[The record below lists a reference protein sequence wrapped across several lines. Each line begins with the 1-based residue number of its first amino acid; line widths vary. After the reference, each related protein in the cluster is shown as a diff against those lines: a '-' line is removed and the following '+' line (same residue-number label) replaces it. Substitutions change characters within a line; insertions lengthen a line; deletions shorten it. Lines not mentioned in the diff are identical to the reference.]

1 MRTRPSPELARKL
14 ALMPEVEL
22 VGLSAAGDRDA
33 YGELVR
39 RHARFVR
46 DLLRRMGADHP
57 LADDLAQDAFIEALH
72 SLPTYRL
79 EAPFPAWI
87 RTVAAR
93 LYIRRR
99 QKDARMVITA
109 EPLGDD
115 PGDAE
120 AASSNDRLDLDAA
133 LKTLSPAERLC
144 VTLCHGAGL
153 RQDEISDALG
163 VPLGTVKS
171 HVTRG
176 LKKLRRQLILEETPS
191 KGGPKNG

>member
-1 MRTRPSPELARKL
+1 MRPRSSPDLARKL

-46 DLLRRMGADHP
+46 DLLRRMGADHA

-99 QKDARMVITA
+99 QKDARTVITA
-109 EPLGDD
+109 EPMADD
-115 PGDAE
+115 PGDIE
-120 AASSNDRLDLDAA
+120 AASSNDRLDLDTA

-153 RQDEISDALG
+153 RQDEISEALG

-176 LKKLRRQLILEETPS
+176 LKKLRRRLMLGEPPT
-191 KGGPKNG
+191 KGGPQNG

>member
-1 MRTRPSPELARKL
+1 MIGKPRPPPGGRL
-14 ALMPEVEL
+14 ALLPDADL
-22 VGLSAAGDRDA
+22 AGLSAGGDRAA

-46 DLLRRMGADHP
+46 DLMRRMGAEAA
-57 LADDLAQDAFIEALH
+57 LADDLTQEAFVSALK
-72 SLPTYRL
+72 SLPGYRL

-93 LYIRRR
+93 IYLKRKA
-99 QKDARMVITA
+99 KDARTLVMA
-109 EPLGDD
+109 EPV
-115 PGDAE
+115 DA
-120 AASSNDRLDLDAA
+120 AAPCEPAGLHADARMDLDAA
-133 LKTLSPAERLC
+133 LKTLSPAERAC

-153 RQDEISDALG
+153 TGQEIADALG

-176 LKKLRRQLILEETPS
+176 LEKLRRRLNVAGS
-191 KGGPKNG
+191 

>member
-1 MRTRPSPELARKL
+1 MRNRPSPDLARKL

-46 DLLRRMGADHP
+46 DLLRRMGADHA
-57 LADDLAQDAFIEALH
+57 LADDLAQDAFIEALR
-72 SLPTYRL
+72 SLPGYRL

-87 RTVAAR
+87 RTIAAR
-93 LYIRRR
+93 LFIRRR
-99 QKDARMVITA
+99 QKDARTIIMSAPIDEEFA
-109 EPLGDD
+109 GPAPAGGIEP
-115 PGDAE
+115 
-120 AASSNDRLDLDAA
+120 LDLDLA
-133 LKTLSPAERLC
+133 LKALSPAERMC

-153 RQDEISDALG
+153 HQDEISDALG

-176 LKKLRRQLILEETPS
+176 LKKLRRRLILEEPPQ
-191 KGGPKNG
+191 KGGPQNG